1 MASPQTEVHGSFE
14 RRYSETSQ
22 SWPKP
27 MRSRTISN
35 SVVEFLE
42 TRPQQA
48 FGSEVAQMIGSQAP
62 QYTPEIDQF
71 VAASEFT
78 ELDYFKESEQRMVRF
93 KETLSQ
99 FCKNLEKQKLGS
111 RLNIEIKKPGDY
123 KMEDVLK
130 VAQELQSKRTDDRAA
145 KGCLGKIRRCFH
157 SLVKQRGTLHNLLSF
172 IPNDSYGS
180 VICGGFTVILSAVD
194 RAEDLREEIYTAL
207 AEIPT
212 QLEQTNATIN
222 LHKQSKELKRQAD
235 SVFVAIFEVLESI
248 IRELSKSSRKK
259 TITIT
264 LKGEQYGASITA
276 AIETLKRALKAFQR
290 EAQICDS
297 KRLGRLE
304 GHAVGTRLTVEDTNT
319 TLSEL
324 TEEYKRDRDY
334 QYKKLEELPEQLV
347 TAMFNQLYRF
357 HASNPSF
364 NSHDGTIDRYQSR
377 RKEIDYSYAALKAS
391 SSSAFHELTMSSPKE
406 RQVLARKWL
415 RDASLSETDL
425 QKDVEECLGDIE
437 TLSLREKDRIKWI
450 IESDEIKHWLTAPN
464 SQTLAI
470 EAETPPDESINP
482 MTATCSFLSKTVST
496 NTDFPV
502 LIYFAGLGAT
512 ENRDETTSGSTV
524 MMKSLVAQLVLHV
537 AEHRPDIGLDFL
549 KKKRF
554 NQKSLTSPSKLIGLF
569 CRILDKLSEEGQG
582 NVVFIIID
590 SVSRFNGTMEESVE
604 DVLLLLDAVEQADV
618 TFKLLVTDLGPPSM
632 ARLQERQIAELFVP
646 DNVDGG
652 NNDLNMEELDMDTS
666 LSIEDFR
673 SSQRREPASDD
684 DTDDSFSDNEYIV
697 GS

>member
-1 MASPQTEVHGSFE
+1 MASPQAEVHGSSGQ
-14 RRYSETSQ
+14 RYSETSQ
-22 SWPKP
+22 PWPKP

-42 TRPQQA
+42 TRPEQA
-48 FGSEVAQMIGSQAP
+48 FGSEVAQMIGTQAP

-71 VAASEFT
+71 VAASEFI
-78 ELDYFKESEQRMVRF
+78 EPDYFKESEQRMVRF

-99 FCKNLEKQKLGS
+99 FCKTLEEKKLGS
-111 RLNIEIKKPGDY
+111 KLNIEIKKPGDY

-157 SLVKQRGTLHNLLSF
+157 SLVKQRGTLHNLLDF
-172 IPNDSYGS
+172 VPNDSYGS
-180 VICGGFTVILSAVD
+180 VICGGFTAVD
-194 RAEDLREEIYTAL
+194 RSEDLREEIYTAL

-222 LHKQSKELKRQAD
+222 LHKQSRELKRQAD
-235 SVFVAIFEVLESI
+235 SVFIAIFELLESI
-248 IRELSKSSRKK
+248 VRELSKSSRKK

-264 LKGEQYGASITA
+264 LKGEQYGASITT
-276 AIETLKRALKAFQR
+276 AIETLKRALEAFQR

-304 GHAVGTRLTVEDTNT
+304 GHAVGTRLTVEDTNMA
-319 TLSEL
+319 LNDL

-334 QYKKLEELPEQLV
+334 QYKKLEELPEQLI

-377 RKEIDYSYAALKAS
+377 RKEIGYGRAALKGS
-391 SSSAFHELTMSSPKE
+391 SPSAVRELTMSSPKQ
-406 RQVLARKWL
+406 RRAVACKWL
-415 RDASLSETDL
+415 RDTRLSEADI
-425 QKDVEECLGDIE
+425 QKDVEECLGDVE
-437 TLSLREKDRIKWI
+437 TLNLREKDRIKWI
-450 IESDEIKHWLTAPN
+450 IESDEIKHWLRAPN
-464 SQTLAI
+464 SETLAI
-470 EAETPPDESINP
+470 EAETPPEESINP
-482 MTATCSFLSKTVST
+482 MTATCSFLSKTVT
-496 NTDFPV
+496 ANTDFPV
-502 LIYFAGLGAT
+502 LTYFGGLGGA
-512 ENRDETTSGSTV
+512 EDRDETASGSTV
-524 MMKSLVAQLVLHV
+524 MMKSLIAQLVLHV
-537 AEHRPDIGLDFL
+537 AEQRPEIDLDFL

-554 NQKSLTSPSKLIGLF
+554 NQKSLTSPSKLISLF
-569 CRILDKLSEEGQG
+569 CRILDKLSEDGQG

-590 SVSRFNGTMEESVE
+590 SVSRFNGTMEEAVS
-604 DVLLLLDAVEQADV
+604 DVLLLLDAVEQTEV
-618 TFKLLVTDLGPPSM
+618 TFKVLLTDLGPPSM
-632 ARLQERQIAELFVP
+632 ARLQERQIAELYVP
-646 DNVDGG
+646 DHVDGG
-652 NNDLNMEELDMDTS
+652 NNGLNMEELDMDTS

-673 SSQRREPASDD
+673 SSQRKESASDD
-684 DTDDSFSDNEYIV
+684 DSDDSFGDGEHIV